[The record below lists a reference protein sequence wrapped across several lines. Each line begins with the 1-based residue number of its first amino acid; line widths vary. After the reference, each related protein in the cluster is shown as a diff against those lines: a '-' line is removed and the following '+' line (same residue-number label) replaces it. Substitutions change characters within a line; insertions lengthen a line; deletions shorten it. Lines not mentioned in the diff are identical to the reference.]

1 MRTTPEAR
9 DLPAVAAALAECG
22 SLLAIADQALGH
34 QPYLSGASLGMGD
47 IPLGC
52 FAYAWFEMPI
62 ERPDL
67 PHLRDWYERLRERS
81 AYQTA
86 VMTPLT

>member
-1 MRTTPEAR
+1 MA
-9 DLPAVAAALAECG
+9 AVQTGLAEC
-22 SLLAIADQALGH
+22 SKLLTIVDQTLAT
-34 QPYLSGASLGMGD
+34 QPYLSGESLGMGD

-67 PHLRDWYERLRERS
+67 PHLRDWYDRLRQRP
-81 AYQTA
+81 AYQAA
-86 VMTPLT
+86 VLTPLT